1 VQKIFEA
8 IQLNPNAVTLFGIFL
23 MFGVLG
29 GIMATRIKWLPT
41 ITAFM
46 LLGFIIGPHCLGLV
60 NKEVLVG
67 ASVLTD
73 IALGLILY
81 KLGNMLHPYQ
91 MVHSRNLLL
100 TSLLESSLTFFC
112 VSGLMI
118 VMDFPA
124 PIAIIIGAIAVSS
137 SPAVLVHVSEELRA
151 EGPVTERAKSLVA
164 LNNLFSFF
172 IFSLVLPFSLMKQEA
187 DITTTLLLPAYRL
200 VGAVAVAIAISWLAS
215 RINRLLTKDNEHYR
229 FAIII
234 GAVMLTIG
242 LCGMLSLST
251 LLAPLVLG
259 IATRWFETRKHNLS
273 SVGLGEG
280 GDLFYIILFVM
291 AGAKIDPSLIWGA
304 GLVPIM
310 IAVVRSLAKIVG
322 VYASSFTSKFTRI
335 QTGAT
340 SLLLLPM
347 AGMAIGLVSTTN
359 NLVPEI
365 GSSITTLV
373 FAIVVLFETAG
384 PFAAAFAFRICGEAG
399 KADEKKEA

>member
-1 VQKIFEA
+1 
-8 IQLNPNAVTLFGIFL
+8 
-23 MFGVLG
+23 
-29 GIMATRIKWLPT
+29 
-41 ITAFM
+41 
-46 LLGFIIGPHCLGLV
+46 
-60 NKEVLVG
+60 
-67 ASVLTD
+67 
-73 IALGLILY
+73 
-81 KLGNMLHPYQ
+81 
-91 MVHSRNLLL
+91 
-100 TSLLESSLTFFC
+100 
-112 VSGLMI
+112 
-118 VMDFPA
+118 
-124 PIAIIIGAIAVSS
+124 
-137 SPAVLVHVSEELRA
+137 
-151 EGPVTERAKSLVA
+151 
-164 LNNLFSFF
+164 
-172 IFSLVLPFSLMKQEA
+172 MKQEA